1 MPTRPSVPVPSV
13 TPAEM
18 EQMVARAGLV
28 LNPGQT
34 ADLVLVWRQ
43 LSGLIARIPHDRP
56 MLDDFASAFRLPLPA
71 AAAPVKRGPVKRVL
85 SRIRKRAA
93 RGR

>member
-1 MPTRPSVPVPSV
+1 MAARPSVPPASV

-18 EQMVARAGLV
+18 EQLVARAGLV
-28 LNPGQT
+28 LNPGQM

-43 LSGLIARIPHDRP
+43 LSGLIASIPHDRP
-56 MLDDFASAFRLPLPA
+56 MVDDFSSVFRLPVPTA
-71 AAAPVKRGPVKRVL
+71 ATVRRGPLKRVL
-85 SRIRKRAA
+85 SRISKRTK

>member
-1 MPTRPSVPVPSV
+1 MSIRPGVPVTSV

-18 EQMVARAGLV
+18 EQLVARAGLV
-28 LNPGQT
+28 LNPGQM

-43 LSGLIARIPHDRP
+43 LSGLIASIPHDRP
-56 MLDDFASAFRLPLPA
+56 MVDDFASVFRLPLPA
-71 AAAPVKRGPVKRVL
+71 TAPVKRGPVKRVL

>member
-1 MPTRPSVPVPSV
+1 MSMRPGVPVTSI

-43 LSGLIARIPHDRP
+43 LSGLISSIPHDRP
-56 MLDDFASAFRLPLPA
+56 MVDDFASAFRLPPPTP
-71 AAAPVKRGPVKRVL
+71 APVRRSPVKRVL